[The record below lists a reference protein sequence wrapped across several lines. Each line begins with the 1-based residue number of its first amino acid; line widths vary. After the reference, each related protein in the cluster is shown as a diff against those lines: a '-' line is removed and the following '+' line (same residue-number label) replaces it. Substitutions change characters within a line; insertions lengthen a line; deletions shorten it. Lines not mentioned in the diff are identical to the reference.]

1 MRRTFVVVVSCL
13 LLSACGSSDSGPISS
28 ADLSRQQSAADDVA
42 RTVVAALADDMGA
55 TLPTADSLGR
65 GLYAGCDGGDPDEA
79 SYFVDTFVTY
89 DVRPPEQAS
98 TEVTAALTAAGL
110 EVSGIGTTAGTSL
123 RSGDVTIDLSSQEKG
138 GGSAG
143 QNIFVSTGCLAI
155 GQKAI
160 AAFNAGNGRAV
171 AP

>member
-1 MRRTFVVVVSCL
+1 MRRTIVGALTCVAL
-13 LLSACGSSDSGPISS
+13 LAGCGGGSDLIGD
-28 ADLSRQQSAADDVA
+28 ADLSKQQDAADDVA
-42 RTVVAALADDMGA
+42 RTVVSALVTDLGA
-55 TLPTADSLGR
+55 KPPAPDSLGR
-65 GLYAGCDGGDPDEA
+65 GLYAGCDGGDPDQA

-98 TEVTAALTAAGL
+98 AEVSDALDGAGL
-110 EVSGIGTTAGTSL
+110 ELSGLAMAGGMSL
-123 RSGDVTIDLSSQEKG
+123 TSGDVTIDVSSQTKG

-155 GQKAI
+155 GKDAI
-160 AAFNAGNGRAV
+160 AAFNAENGRAV